1 MFAGNCCISF
11 EIKGLYVSIYMLVL
25 RCSFLWH
32 THTNT
37 HPVAVAVPKR
47 CYQHAAHWLP
57 SATPRF
63 RGSCALKCVDCIV
76 HDIQRVNDIKNEGGK
91 RGKGTCC
98 HVALTGSGNNNKK
111 GWQVQMSNLQH
122 CLHSVAFTWQLN
134 WLAWGACEYP
144 VNDIQCAT
152 GHMCAQESVSNLL
165 MSLLA
170 LLECFLQGICSLSCA
185 ATTSL
190 LCLCECE
197 CTCVCVCVLE
207 CLCTWSA
214 RKVLLCI
221 CHASI
226 LRSNLC
232 GLPARCACVRVLC
245 CGYI

>member
-1 MFAGNCCISF
+1 
-11 EIKGLYVSIYMLVL
+11 MLVL

-63 RGSCALKCVDCIV
+63 RGSWALKCVDCIV
-76 HDIQRVNDIKNEGGK
+76 HDIQRVNDIKNGSTTWRGK

-170 LLECFLQGICSLSCA
+170 LLKCFYRVFAVSA
-185 ATTSL
+185 APQQQAYFVYVNVSA
-190 LCLCECE
+190 CVCE
-197 CTCVCVCVLE
+197 CTCVCVCWSVYALE
-207 CLCTWSA
+207 VHAKFCCAFAT
-214 RKVLLCI
+214 LLF
-221 CHASI
+221 
-226 LRSNLC
+226 
-232 GLPARCACVRVLC
+232 
-245 CGYI
+245 